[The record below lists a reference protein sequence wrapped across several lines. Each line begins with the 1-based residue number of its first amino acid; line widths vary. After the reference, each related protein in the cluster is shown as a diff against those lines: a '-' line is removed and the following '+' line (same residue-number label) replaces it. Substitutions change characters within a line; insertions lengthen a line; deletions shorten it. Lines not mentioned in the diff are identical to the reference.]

1 MPNWCSNHIV
11 IEGPKDKVEAIW
23 SKATD
28 NSEDGLLG
36 ALHPIGEWD
45 YHTALEEWGTKWDV
59 NMTDANLE
67 LEKINDKRSVISG
80 YFESAW
86 SPPLNAIANY
96 ELENPDVEIHCKY
109 YEPANDFIGSNHY
122 GDFSVYNQP
131 RSFWE
136 TDQMGIDLD
145 ETFSVTEM
153 IDEYNEDIHDES
165 LDDDSLVDP
174 EKLPE

>member
-1 MPNWCSNHIV
+1 MPNWCSNHIK

-28 NSEDGLLG
+28 ESEEGLLG

-45 YHTALEEWGTKWDV
+45 YHKAIDQWGTKWDV

-67 LEKINDKRSVISG
+67 ISEDGTTIEG

-86 SPPLNAIANY
+86 SPPLNAIMHY
-96 ELENPDVEIHCKY
+96 EMANPDVEIHCKY
-109 YEPANDFIGSNHY
+109 YEPANDFVGSNQY
-122 GDFSVYNQP
+122 GDFSISDQP

-136 TDQMGIDLD
+136 TDQAGVDLD
-145 ETFSVTEM
+145 GTFYVTEM
-153 IDEYNEDIHDES
+153 LDEYREEIEEEH
-165 LDDDSLVDP
+165 LDDDTLVDP